1 MKYMH
6 DLPSSALLGVD
17 KTFERLKNGFY
28 WPRIKEYV
36 KNYCKS
42 CHHCSAKK
50 PSRKQNKAPM
60 RNCIVGEPFER
71 IEIDIFEPLPI
82 TDSDNR
88 YVLTLFDCFTKWTE
102 AITVPDQTAATI
114 AKAFLNNIICYFRC
128 SLQLHS
134 DRGSNFESEVFQ
146 DVCKLFQI
154 DKNHSLSTSIQLE
167 H

>member
-1 MKYMH
+1 
-6 DLPSSALLGVD
+6 
-17 KTFERLKNGFY
+17 
-28 WPRIKEYV
+28 
-36 KNYCKS
+36 
-42 CHHCSAKK
+42 
-50 PSRKQNKAPM
+50 M

-71 IEIDIFEPLPI
+71 IEIDIFGPLPI